1 MSTTTAPPSLFD
13 GPFLFIEGLAPEA
26 GNIFPAPPVPQ
37 FVVAHTSAGHCE
49 VHAVDPRFNGRSAD
63 GIDYTDFTA
72 AKRAATVLNAAKDV
86 FDWAP
91 VPHHYDRTCPHPR
104 VIKDHALKVYG
115 IDATDAEITAAT
127 KVVMA

>member
-1 MSTTTAPPSLFD
+1 M
-13 GPFLFIEGLAPEA
+13 
-26 GNIFPAPPVPQ
+26 
-37 FVVAHTSAGHCE
+37 
-49 VHAVDPRFNGRSAD
+49 
-63 GIDYTDFTA
+63 
-72 AKRAATVLNAAKDV
+72 

-115 IDATDAEITAAT
+115 IVATDAEITAAT